1 MSSYELKEGGRVGRE
16 GGVGGGGCG
25 ELKERTG
32 KGSPHLESTLDSPVP
47 G

>member
-1 MSSYELKEGGRVGRE
+1 MSSKEEAASGERAGW
-16 GGVGGGGCG
+16 GGGGCG
-25 ELKERTG
+25 KLKERTG